1 MIININNPPLH
12 AVEISRQGE
21 NEFREIVID
30 ISSWLAEYP
39 DGKIS
44 VIYCRPDG
52 ELYPVIVNSTESPI
66 TWRPTATDT
75 AVSGVGAI
83 EVRIQI
89 GDVLGKSCKIAAKV
103 LGALGAPGEAPAAP
117 APDWAQTVADD
128 AARAEAAR
136 EVAEEA
142 AELVEKAVGNAQFAS
157 FTVADDGHLY
167 METSDNYET
176 PIFALN
182 NGRLEMTIT

>member
-21 NEFREIVID
+21 NAFREIEID
-30 ISSWLAEYP
+30 VSAWLAEYP

-52 ELYPVIVNSTESPI
+52 ELYPVIVNATESPI
-66 TWRPTATDT
+66 VWRPTATDS

-83 EVRIQI
+83 EVRVQI